1 MSISET
7 SAEGPNREPKNH
19 QDIPSTPQKP
29 NGSPADEEDEYPS
42 KSRVLVTVFAMMLT
56 SFCVA
61 LDRTIIATAIPVIT
75 NHFNSLGD
83 VGWYASAYLLTMAP
97 LMLIMGRIYK
107 FYNPKWVYMVC
118 IGIFEIGSL
127 VCGVAPNS
135 TALIIGRA
143 IAGMGSAGIMSGAI
157 VIVVYIIP
165 LQKRPAYTGMFGMVF
180 AVASVAGPLL
190 GGVFTDKVSWRW
202 CFYINLPLGG
212 VTMAILALT
221 LKVRNDSTK
230 APLKEQIHQLDPL
243 GTLFILPAV
252 ICLLLALQW
261 GGTTYSW
268 SNARIV
274 VLLVLFGVLSIV
286 FVYIQHW
293 RQELATIPPRLMKHR
308 AIVAGTCYS
317 FFSGAEMMA
326 LVYFLPIWFQ
336 AIKGA
341 SAVHSGIMNIPAV
354 LGISISSMFA
364 GFSTRKFGYFTH
376 FLYISC
382 VMTTVGAGLISTF
395 TTSTA
400 HPKWIGYQVL
410 WGLGL
415 GFGMQQ
421 PSVAAQT
428 ILSRKD
434 VSTGVSMMFFSQT
447 LGGAIFVSVANNV
460 FDNKLASGLRGVP
473 GIDANFVTHIG
484 ATDLRR
490 VVAPQY
496 LHAVLVVY
504 NQALRNAFY
513 VCVALAAATILGCVP
528 MPWLSLKKAAE
539 KQKAEAQAAKAEKEE
554 AAAATDAQ
562 KNDGDARS
570 VPGSSGEA
578 NQHHAEEEKKL
589 ARV

>member
-1 MSISET
+1 M
-7 SAEGPNREPKNH
+7 
-19 QDIPSTPQKP
+19 
-29 NGSPADEEDEYPS
+29 
-42 KSRVLVTVFAMMLT
+42 
-56 SFCVA
+56 
-61 LDRTIIATAIPVIT
+61 
-75 NHFNSLGD
+75 
-83 VGWYASAYLLTMAP
+83 GWYASAYLLTMAP

-562 KNDGDARS
+562 KNDGDASS